1 MPSDQPLL
9 KVTGLKRLHL
19 GPLDFE
25 LAAGETLCITGPS
38 GSGKSQLLRALADLD
53 PHEGA
58 IALDGVLQADMPASD
73 WRHRVTLLA
82 AESQWWAPTVG
93 KHFPPDADLRLEEVG
108 FNQSAAAWE
117 IERLSSG
124 EKQRLA
130 LLRAMAHGPQVLLL
144 DEPTA
149 NLDDDNATRI
159 EALVRRWRDGG
170 NRAVVWVSH
179 DKRQVERVCDRH
191 LHLNMEGRWA
201 A

>member
-1 MPSDQPLL
+1 MPSDPPLL
-9 KVTGLKRLHL
+9 RVTRLKRLHL

-25 LAAGETLCITGPS
+25 LGAGETLCISGPS

-53 PHEGA
+53 PHEGIIELEG
-58 IALDGVLQADMPASD
+58 IAQAAMPASD

-93 KHFPPDADLRLEEVG
+93 KHFPADAELRLGEVG
-108 FNQSAAAWE
+108 FDEATTEWE

-130 LLRAMAHGPQVLLL
+130 LLRAISHDPRVLLL

-149 NLDDDNATRI
+149 NLDDDNA
-159 EALVRRWRDGG
+159 ALVEVLVKRWRAGG
-170 NRAVVWVSH
+170 DRAVVWVSH
-179 DKRQVERVCDRH
+179 DKRQIERVCDRH
-191 LHLNMEGRWA
+191 LRLSQDGRWA